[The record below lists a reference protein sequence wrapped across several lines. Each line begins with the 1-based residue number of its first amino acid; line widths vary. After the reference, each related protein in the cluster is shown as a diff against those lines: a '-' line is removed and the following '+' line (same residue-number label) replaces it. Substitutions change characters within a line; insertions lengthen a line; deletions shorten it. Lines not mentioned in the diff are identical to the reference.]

1 MFATFRWTLGFAL
14 AVALHALAIG
24 MLLAKGQTEEASLPP
39 IPAILLELP
48 PLPVEMEV
56 VPEPEK
62 AETQDPEPLSQD
74 PEGTAPNTAEV
85 TPTCDPQEAGP
96 EKQTQTTLKEWQ
108 GVLQH
113 HLDRYKRYP
122 ADAQRKGQQG
132 TPHIVFTMCRDGRVL
147 EAHVLQ
153 TSGFSAL
160 DQAGMDMV
168 RGAEPLPGFPQGQS
182 GDTLSVVVPVEFS
195 LKRQVN

>member
-1 MFATFRWTLGFAL
+1 MPWRSACCSPKATRR
-14 AVALHALAIG
+14 
-24 MLLAKGQTEEASLPP
+24 KPPPP

-62 AETQDPEPLSQD
+62 AETQDPSLPRRIRKERHRTRRKSPRPAIRGKPARRSRR
-74 PEGTAPNTAEV
+74 ETS
-85 TPTCDPQEAGP
+85 
-96 EKQTQTTLKEWQ
+96 LKEWQ

-113 HLDRYKRYP
+113 HLDRCKRYP

-160 DQAGMDMV
+160 DRAGMDMV
-168 RGAEPLPGFPQGQS
+168 RGAEPCRASRRGNPA
-182 GDTLSVVVPVEFS
+182 T
-195 LKRQVN
+195 R